1 MIAKGKQMKDDR
13 ENAPKPDKEEKSNDS
28 GDQANEPEDNQPI
41 GGPTDHG
48 ASDPPAGNTM
58 LSDF

>member
-1 MIAKGKQMKDDR
+1 MKDDR

-48 ASDPPAGNTM
+48 ASDPPAGNTT